1 MIELAVYVS
10 GHGFG
15 HATRTAEVLRA
26 VRERR
31 PSTRMAVATAA
42 PERLFRAPAGEP
54 LLYRALQCDVGL
66 VQRDA
71 LEIDEAGTEAAVDAF
86 ARGYPALVAQE
97 ASWLRA
103 QRVRLVLGDLPP
115 LAFAAAAAAGVPAL
129 GLGNFSWDWI
139 YGHLAARRP
148 GLLAAARAAADA
160 YAHCALLL
168 VLPFAGDLSA
178 FPRREA
184 IPLLARHAR
193 VPRGAARRRLGWA
206 EGETVVLLSF
216 GGIGVELDRAPL
228 AAAPFRLVFS
238 DDVAPGLGA
247 HGLGYEDLVAAAD
260 VVVSK
265 PGYGIVSDLAAARGR
280 LVYTERGDFPE
291 YPIMVREMPRYL
303 PAVHLSNADLVQG
316 RLAGAVRDVLA
327 LPLPPAP
334 DSSGAAVAA
343 QHILERLE
351 RP

>member
-15 HATRTAEVLRA
+15 HATRTAEVLREL
-26 VRERR
+26 RSLR
-31 PSTRMAVATAA
+31 PATTLGVATAA
-42 PERLFRAPAGEP
+42 PERLFRAPVGDP
-54 LLYRALQCDVGL
+54 LRHRALHCDVGL

-71 LEIDEAGTEAAVDAF
+71 LEIDEEGTEARVAAF
-86 ARGYPALVAQE
+86 AVGYPGLVARE
-97 ASWLRA
+97 ADWLRA
-103 QRVRLVLGDLPP
+103 EGVRLVLGDVPP
-115 LAFAAAAAAGVPAL
+115 LAFDAAAAAGVPAL
-129 GLGNFSWDWI
+129 GLANFSWDWI
-139 YGHLAARRP
+139 YGHLALRRP
-148 GLLAAARAAADA
+148 GLAAAAQAAARAYSRA
-160 YAHCALLL
+160 ALLL
-168 VLPFAGDLSA
+168 ELPFAGDLSA

-184 IPLLARHAR
+184 IPLLARHPR
-193 VPRGAARRRLGWA
+193 VPRAAARARLGWRA
-206 EGETVVLLSF
+206 GETVVLLSF

-228 AAAPFRLVFS
+228 AAAPFRIVFS
-238 DDVAPGLGA
+238 DDVAPLLEGL
-247 HGLGYEDLVAAAD
+247 GLGYQDLVAAAD

-303 PAVHLSNADLVQG
+303 PAVHLSNADLAAG
-316 RLAGAVRDVLA
+316 RIAAAVEAVLA

-343 QHILERLE
+343 RRIIERL
-351 RP
+351 